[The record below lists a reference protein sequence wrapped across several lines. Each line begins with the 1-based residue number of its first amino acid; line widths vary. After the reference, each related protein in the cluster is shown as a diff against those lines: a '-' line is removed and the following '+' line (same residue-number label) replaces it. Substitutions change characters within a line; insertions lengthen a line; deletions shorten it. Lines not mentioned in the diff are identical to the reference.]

1 MKKNIVSILLAVSL
15 LLPSSMATVSAE
27 ETVSMDS
34 VDKHTY
40 EEETGEKFDEVTEEI
55 SQEEKLQGES
65 FPADEEAEDEAKED
79 FQEPDANVLDDNTQ
93 EELIEPQQNAPWES
107 SGNWVLNKTGW
118 WYAYDDG
125 TWPADGITEING
137 VKYAFD
143 INGYMITGWYQ
154 NADGWF
160 YFGESGAMYQG
171 WLLLGKIWYYLDGT
185 DAVCPGRM
193 ASDGERVIGGER
205 YFFSASGNMLAGWV
219 LRPEGWYYTDK
230 DGALCNGWITIG
242 KEKYYLDADNEEYPG
257 LMSCESWVE
266 VEGEAYYLT
275 GSGAMASGWL
285 LCPEGWYYLG
295 SDGIRKYGWQ
305 LIGGSWY
312 YLDAYNEEFP
322 GLMSCEGFQEIDG
335 ATYYLTETGAMATD
349 WLLQPEG
356 WYYLGG
362 DGARKYGWQL
372 IRGSWYYLYQEDD
385 PNGGPCGVMAV
396 SQTID
401 GWEITESGIAVNDI
415 QGKIAEIKKY
425 IYVPY
430 SYGGNTPK
438 GWDCSGFTQ
447 WALSYIGVS
456 IPRSSSQ
463 QAQGGVSVDK
473 EDMDQWKPGDILVYS
488 SGTSYNHV
496 ALYLGDGLLMHALN
510 AKYGTLIQGVDVYEN
525 MDKSNSLA
533 LVRRYL

>member
-15 LLPSSMATVSAE
+15 LLPSSMLAVSAE
-27 ETVSMDS
+27 ETLS
-34 VDKHTY
+34 VDSLDKRTY
-40 EEETGEKFDEVTEEI
+40 EGETEENYDEI
-55 SQEEKLQGES
+55 IEENSLKEKLQEES
-65 FPADEEAEDEAKED
+65 FQKNENLEDEAKED
-79 FQEPDANVLDDNTQ
+79 FRDPDENTQ
-93 EELIEPQQNAPWES
+93 EEFIEPLQNAPWEL
-107 SGNWVLNKTGW
+107 SGSWVLNKTGW
-118 WYAYDDG
+118 WYAYEDG
-125 TWPADGITEING
+125 TWPADRIVEING
-137 VKYAFD
+137 VRYGFD
-143 INGYMITGWYQ
+143 TDGYMITGWYQ
-154 NADGWF
+154 NTDGWF
-160 YFGESGAMYQG
+160 YFGENGAMYQG
-171 WLLLGKIWYYLDGT
+171 WLLLGEIWYYLDGT

-193 ASDGERVIGGER
+193 VSNGERAIGGER
-205 YFFSASGNMLAGWV
+205 YFFSASGSMLVGWI

-230 DGALCNGWITIG
+230 NGALCNGWIIIG
-242 KEKYYLDADNEEYPG
+242 KDKYYLDANNEEYPG
-257 LMSCESWVE
+257 LMVCESWKE
-266 VEGEAYYLT
+266 IDGEAYYLT

-295 SDGIRKYGWQ
+295 SDGLRKYGWQ
-305 LIGGSWY
+305 LIGGNWY
-312 YLDAYNEEFP
+312 YLDTYNGEYP
-322 GLMSCEGFQEIDG
+322 GLMSCGGFQEING
-335 ATYYLTETGAMATD
+335 AMYYLTESGAMATN

-356 WYYLGG
+356 WYYLGS

-372 IRGSWYYLYQEDD
+372 IEERWYYLYREDD

-401 GWEITESGIAVNDI
+401 DWEITESGIAVNDI

-425 IYVPY
+425 ISVPY

-463 QAQGGVSVDK
+463 QAWGGASVDK
-473 EDMDQWKPGDILVYS
+473 EDMDLWKPGDILVYS

-510 AKYGTLIQGVDVYEN
+510 TKYGTLIQSVDVYEK